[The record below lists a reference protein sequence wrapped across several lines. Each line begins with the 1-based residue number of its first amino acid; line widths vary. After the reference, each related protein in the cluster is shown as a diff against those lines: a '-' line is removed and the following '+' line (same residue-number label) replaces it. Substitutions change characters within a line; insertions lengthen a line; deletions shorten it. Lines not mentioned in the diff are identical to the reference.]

1 MDNLG
6 IEYIL
11 IHQEVIRREAS
22 ISRAIRQAAPPRPHL
37 VDRVT
42 TNLGDMLISLGTRLK
57 ERTSNQLTTE
67 GASAPSFLI
76 ML

>member
-11 IHQEVIRREAS
+11 IHQEFMRREAS
-22 ISRAIRQAAPPRPHL
+22 ISRAIRQAVPPRPNL
-37 VDRVT
+37 ADRMT
-42 TNLGDMLISLGTRLK
+42 TSLGNMLISLGTRMK
-57 ERTSNQLTTE
+57 ERTSSRLTTE